1 MNRKTILFWM
11 VFMLSMMMYGQT
23 SSPEFESFLQTYQ
36 AKSDNYQVHVGKKEY
51 REALTSLGEM
61 LKMIEEVKL
70 SSDDQ
75 KQYGKTMEMLKA
87 NTHYNMACV
96 YSLQNRKKQALES
109 LPQSIKSGYQE
120 YRHILQD
127 SDLDNIRKE
136 RKFIALVESL
146 KQYDKLIVL
155 QRAAPY
161 DHGSHDS
168 LPEFSYQSA
177 QDENLRQVRAFFKL
191 DSVAGNGDE
200 ISKILRILQ
209 FVHNSIRHNGS
220 NYSLCEFDAIDI
232 YNYHKSTGKG
242 VNCRHLAIAL
252 NEMYLAM
259 GIPSRYVTCL
269 PKDGTDP
276 DCHVI
281 NSVYSTQLKKWIW
294 IDPTFNAYVTDEQGN
309 MLSIAEVRERLM
321 TNKPLVLNDDA
332 NWNNESKQTKEHYLE
347 EYMAKNLYWMK
358 CVKDSRFNPESRYR
372 DVENIYI
379 SLLPQGFED
388 ELSDKQ
394 LNKKYVT
401 HNPNYFWQ
409 KPVFDEKKDA
419 EE

>member
-1 MNRKTILFWM
+1 M
-11 VFMLSMMMYGQT
+11 VLMLSVVMYGQT
-23 SSPEFESFLQTYQ
+23 QTTAVETFLQAFQ
-36 AKSDNYQVHVGKKEY
+36 EKSDNYQAHVRKKDY
-51 REALTSLGEM
+51 REALTSLDRM
-61 LKMIEEVKL
+61 LKMLEEVKL
-70 SSDDQ
+70 SSEDLQ
-75 KQYGKTMEMLKA
+75 RYGNLVERMKA
-87 NTHYNMACV
+87 NTHYNIACV
-96 YSLQNRKKQALES
+96 YSLQNRKKPAIES
-109 LPQSIKSGYQE
+109 LSKSIASGYKE

-136 RKFIALVESL
+136 RKFIALMESL

-155 QRAAPY
+155 QRAAGY
-161 DHGSHDS
+161 DRKSNDS

-177 QDENLRQVRAFFKL
+177 NDENLRQVRTFFKL

-209 FVHNSIRHNGS
+209 FAHNSIRHNGG

-269 PKDGTDP
+269 PKDSTDP

-281 NSVYSTQLKKWIW
+281 NSVYSAQLKKWIW
-294 IDPTFNAYVTDEQGN
+294 IDPTFNAYVTDEFGN
-309 MLSIAEVRERLM
+309 MLSIAEVRERLVA
-321 TNKPLVLNDDA
+321 NKPLVLNDDA
-332 NWNNESKQTKEHYLE
+332 NWNNENKQTKEEYLE
-347 EYMAKNLYWMK
+347 EYMAKNLYWIM

-372 DVENIYI
+372 YVENIYV
-379 SLLPQGFED
+379 SLLPQGFEK

-401 HNPNYFWQ
+401 HNPDYFWQ
-409 KPVFDEKKDA
+409 KPKINENTDA
-419 EE
+419 E